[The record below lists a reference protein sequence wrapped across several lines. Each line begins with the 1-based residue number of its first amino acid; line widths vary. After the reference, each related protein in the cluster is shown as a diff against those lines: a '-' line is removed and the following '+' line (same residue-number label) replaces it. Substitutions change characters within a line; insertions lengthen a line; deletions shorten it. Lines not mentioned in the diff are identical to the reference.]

1 MNAKQTTSK
10 RNMFF
15 KMKRLKDDNNY
26 LRQKN
31 DVLERKI
38 KALEEHRDASN
49 ELIATQRQLIA
60 AKDEKVIVLEKLIA
74 SYEVQLGIRKD

>member
-1 MNAKQTTSK
+1 
-10 RNMFF
+10 MFF
-15 KMKRLKDDNNY
+15 TIKKLKDDNVP
-26 LRQKN
+26 LRKKN
-31 DVLERKI
+31 EMLERKI
-38 KALEEHRDASN
+38 KALEDHRDASN